1 MKENIIVNVALDN
14 LAALTGIKGKWNT
27 DRKKTSDIGYDG
39 IITLTLDNEDLIM
52 QAEVKNEIRA
62 YQIPN
67 FKEHKD
73 SKKPLLVVANNI
85 FPKIKQQL
93 RNENIA
99 YLEANG
105 NFFIKHLGYHIWID
119 GQKPHS
125 INKKTGNRAFSKTG
139 AKVVF
144 FFLLDESYVT
154 APYRYLADLAQIA
167 LGNIGWIISG
177 LEDLDFLV
185 KLDKHRWKL
194 QNKKELLNK
203 WIAAYEEKLKPS
215 LEVGTFRFLNEEDF
229 RNWKNLSLNPNKS
242 WWGGEP
248 AGDLLTNYLRPE
260 TLTIYTEETRNE
272 LIKNYRLIPDP
283 KGNIRAYKK
292 FWQIDL
298 DEKTAPPLL
307 VYADLL
313 STNDSRCIETA
324 QKIYDEY
331 LQNKF

>member
-1 MKENIIVNVALDN
+1 M
-14 LAALTGIKGKWNT
+14 
-27 DRKKTSDIGYDG
+27 
-39 IITLTLDNEDLIM
+39 
-52 QAEVKNEIRA
+52 
-62 YQIPN
+62 
-67 FKEHKD
+67 
-73 SKKPLLVVANNI
+73 
-85 FPKIKQQL
+85 
-93 RNENIA
+93 
-99 YLEANG
+99 
-105 NFFIKHLGYHIWID
+105 
-119 GQKPHS
+119 
-125 INKKTGNRAFSKTG
+125 
-139 AKVVF
+139 
-144 FFLLDESYVT
+144 
-154 APYRYLADLAQIA
+154 
-167 LGNIGWIISG
+167 
-177 LEDLDFLV
+177 
-185 KLDKHRWKL
+185 